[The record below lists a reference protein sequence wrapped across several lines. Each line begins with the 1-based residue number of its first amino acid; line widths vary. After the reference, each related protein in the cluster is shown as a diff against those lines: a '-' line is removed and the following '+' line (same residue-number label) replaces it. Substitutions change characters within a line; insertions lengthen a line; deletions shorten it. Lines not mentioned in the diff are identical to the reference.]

1 MSRIHAIEPSEATGR
16 ASELLAAVKS
26 KLGLVPNLTKVMAT
40 APAVLEG
47 YLGLSGALAHGTL
60 PPKIREQLALV
71 VGEANGC
78 DYCLSAHSLFGKKL
92 GLTEAQLLAARE
104 GRSDDTKTAAALHFA
119 RQVIAARGKVSDADL
134 AAVRAAGYGDGE
146 IAEIVGHVALNTF
159 TNYVNNVAE
168 TEIDFPKAQSLSR

>member
-1 MSRIHAIEPSEATGR
+1 MSRIHAIEPNEATGR
-16 ASELLAAVKS
+16 ASELLAAVKA
-26 KLGLVPNLTKVMAT
+26 KLGLVPNLTKVMAA

-60 PPKIREQLALV
+60 PPKLREQLALV

-92 GLTEAQLLAARE
+92 GLTDAQLLAARE
-104 GRSDDTKTAAALHFA
+104 GRSDDAKTGAALAFA
-119 RQVIAARGKVSDADL
+119 RQVIDARGKVSDADVD
-134 AAVRAAGYGDGE
+134 AVRAAGFGDGE

-168 TEIDFPKAQSLSR
+168 TEIDFPKAQPLSR